1 MMRPHPIIRCFV
13 VLAVIAGT
21 GAGCGNKRDVKAA
34 KSSLYDTDF
43 AVVYNAAVEATR
55 GLYPTLNENPG
66 PGMVKTAWHQ
76 VTYASNSDDLAN
88 QRTIAQ
94 GQGVNTNN
102 GQTTSGQ
109 AAAGMPTRLAYKR
122 YFIRFDVSVV
132 GGRPWRVKVV
142 GHASEW
148 EPGNALPTELN
159 GAARPPWLDGRT
171 DSLTVAIYKKVKKYA
186 VPMKEDAPPEKPED
200 LIPKTDPKTFANVPA
215 TAGKALAAIRD
226 ALVRRDY
233 IALRA
238 ELADDVVW
246 SLGGAPGAETAMA
259 MWQADGESLEAMQ
272 RVISAGCGG
281 SEKKVSCPAST
292 GESVPGA
299 YALVL
304 EQRGAAWKVT
314 QFVKGE

>member
-13 VLAVIAGT
+13 VLAVIT
-21 GAGCGNKRDVKAA
+21 VSGAGCGNKKDIKAA

-55 GLYPTLNENPG
+55 ELYPTLNENPG

-76 VTYASNSDDLAN
+76 VTYAQNQDELGN
-88 QRTIAQ
+88 QRTLAQ
-94 GQGVNTNN
+94 GQGMNTSS
-102 GQTTSGQ
+102 QTSSGQ

-122 YFIRFDVSVV
+122 FFIRFDVSVV

-148 EPGNALPTELN
+148 EPGNALPSELT
-159 GAARPPWLDGRT
+159 GAARPSWLDGRT

-186 VPMKEDAPPEKPED
+186 VPMKEDVEPEKPED
-200 LIPKTDPKTFANVPA
+200 LIPKTDPKSFANVPA
-215 TAGKALAAIRD
+215 AAGKTLATIRD

-233 IALRA
+233 TALRA
-238 ELADDVVW
+238 LLADDIMW
-246 SLGGAPGAETAMA
+246 SLGGSPGAETAMA

-281 SEKKVSCPAST
+281 NDKKVSCPAST
-292 GESVPGA
+292 GEPVAGA

-304 EQRGAAWKVT
+304 EQRGTAWKVT
-314 QFVKGE
+314 QFVKAE